1 MISRSRRGNRQASM
15 KARLGIATA
24 MLIGGGAVGVAAVA
38 ASNQGPA
45 TTTEQTAGFMLNFH
59 HRISERTALS
69 SALNMWASSQQ
80 RSMNTLAQMVPMRNF
95 SQVWGSHRT
104 MYAAQRGV
112 VVLATHRF
120 LLVKSANGQMHLWWL
135 SATAHVKNVAASATG
150 LIAMTGNNTAAMQAM
165 MHRNMAPASM
175 VMAGSGNAAAQ
186 MSAPAT
192 RPATITILSGNEV
205 ITITITGMSASV
217 TVAPAGTSAPTGMA
231 TPTAPATMP
240 APTPTPTSTATQ
252 PAFTATRHVA
262 RGDLVF
268 IAGVRVHGMLVAKLV
283 LFSLPATVMPTAGA
297 TPPAT
302 TSVAPTTAVPTTPG
316 APASS
321 GPSFSGV
328 GS

>member
-24 MLIGGGAVGVAAVA
+24 VLIGGGAVGVAAVA

-69 SALNMWASSQQ
+69 SALNTWASSQQ
-80 RSMNTLAQMVPMRNF
+80 RSMNTLAQMVPMRDF

-135 SATAHVKNVAASATG
+135 SAATHVKNVAASATG
-150 LIAMTGNNTAAMQAM
+150 LIAMTGNNMAAMQAM

-175 VMAGSGNAAAQ
+175 AMAGSGNAAAQ

-192 RPATITILSGNEV
+192 RPATVTILSGNEV

-217 TVAPAGTSAPTGMA
+217 TVAPAGTS
-231 TPTAPATMP
+231 TPPAMTAPAS
-240 APTPTPTSTATQ
+240 TPTPTSTATQ

-268 IAGVRVHGMLVAKLV
+268 IVGARVHGMLVAKLV

-302 TSVAPTTAVPTTPG
+302 TSVAPTTAVSSTPG
-316 APASS
+316 APTNS